1 MSNIKLKEVVEKI
14 IKDHKED
21 QNTPIKLIELSKYTD
36 IIDYDDLYDALQQE
50 GYEIDDDKVNSFED
64 DIPEDFNYEEDLDII
79 DEAEENIIKTSTF
92 NSKDDS
98 TSRYFKEIG
107 QIQRI
112 TEKEEKELGQ
122 KLLDGKAAMAKKE
135 KLLKK
140 GYQPNDPEIV
150 ELDRLIFIRKRAL
163 NQLIDANYRLVTSIA
178 KRYEKSRMQLQD
190 LIQEGNIG
198 LCRGAEKFDISMGYK
213 FSTYAT
219 WWIRQSI
226 TRAIADQAKTIR
238 LPVHM
243 NETINKI
250 NKVQNFLTN
259 QLGRTPTD
267 EEIVANSKM
276 PTLTI
281 EKLHDIRRYSKDPI
295 SLETPVGEEED
306 SNLQDFIS
314 DQNTKSPEEFTND
327 VLLKDALDQALS
339 QLTDREEKVLRMRY
353 GLYDGVPKTL
363 EQVGLKFNVTRERIR
378 QIESKAIKKLKQ
390 QSSKVLKEYH
400 ELSKKAR

>member
-1 MSNIKLKEVVEKI
+1 MSKLTLNEVVEKI

-21 QNTPIKLIELSKYTD
+21 TTKPIKLVEISKYTD
-36 IIDYDDLYDALQQE
+36 KFEYEDIYDALQQE
-50 GYEIDDDKVNSFED
+50 GYEIDEDKTSSFD
-64 DIPEDFNYEEDLDII
+64 DIPEDFNYDEDFDFM
-79 DEAEENIIKTSTF
+79 DENEDNIIKSSTF

-122 KLLDGKAAMAKKE
+122 KLLDGEAAKNKKE

-140 GYQPNDPEIV
+140 GIDPKDPQIV
-150 ELDRLIFIRKRAL
+150 ELDRLIFLRKVAL
-163 NQLIDANYRLVTSIA
+163 NKLIDANYRLVTSIA

-198 LCRGAEKFDISMGYK
+198 LCRGAEKFDISKGYK

-250 NKVQNFLTN
+250 NKVSNLLTN

-267 EEIVANSKM
+267 EEIVKHSKM
-276 PTLTI
+276 PNLTI

-390 QSSKVLKEYH
+390 QSSKILKEYH
-400 ELSKKAR
+400 ELSKKSR